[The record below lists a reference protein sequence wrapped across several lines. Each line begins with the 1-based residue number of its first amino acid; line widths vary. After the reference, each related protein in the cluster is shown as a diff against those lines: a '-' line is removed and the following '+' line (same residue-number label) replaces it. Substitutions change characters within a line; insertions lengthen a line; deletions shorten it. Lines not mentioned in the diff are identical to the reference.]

1 VRVRTPRPATIMAH
15 SIRQSNSSPE
25 SRGMMEHILKE
36 VPIKDRVPDQEPQ
49 AQHENEVVVQDCEE
63 EVHGLRVLRTG

>member
-1 VRVRTPRPATIMAH
+1 
-15 SIRQSNSSPE
+15 
-25 SRGMMEHILKE
+25 MMEHILKE